1 MKAISKQKIVLV
13 GISEMAVS
21 TDKDDLLVTYS
32 LGSCV
37 GVSLF
42 DPVNNV
48 GGLIHCMLP
57 TAVKDQDKG
66 KSTPSMYVDTGI
78 TLLLQTLFELGA
90 ERASLICKVAGAGHP
105 LNDSNMF
112 RIGERNYA
120 ILKKILWR
128 NNILIKG
135 EVIGDITAKTMSL
148 HMDTGKTCVKITGR
162 GDIEI

>member
-1 MKAISKQKIVLV
+1 MNFAKKYNVISV
-13 GISEMAVS
+13 GISEMAISNNLDEV
-21 TDKDDLLVTYS
+21 LVTYS

-42 DPVNNV
+42 DPEIQI

-57 TAVKDQDKG
+57 TAIKDQDKG
-66 KSTPSMYVDTGI
+66 KNKPAMFVDTGI
-78 TLLLQTLFELGA
+78 TLLLQSMFDLGCKK
-90 ERASLICKVAGAGHP
+90 ENLICKVAGAGNP
-105 LNDSNMF
+105 LDDSNMF

-135 EVIGDITAKTMSL
+135 EVVGNKTAKTMFL
-148 HMDTGKTCVKITGR
+148 HIDSGITRVKITGV
-162 GDIEI
+162 GDLEI